1 MYESLQLYPNQVQRL
16 LAAVSVAFFV
26 VSIALAQYV
35 AKSTPKDSI
44 FLNILNLWKSK
55 MWEGVVL
62 LVPAELWYLD
72 PARFVVYEECRC
84 VLA

>member
-44 FLNILNLWKSK
+44 FLNILNL
-55 MWEGVVL
+55 
-62 LVPAELWYLD
+62 
-72 PARFVVYEECRC
+72 
-84 VLA
+84 